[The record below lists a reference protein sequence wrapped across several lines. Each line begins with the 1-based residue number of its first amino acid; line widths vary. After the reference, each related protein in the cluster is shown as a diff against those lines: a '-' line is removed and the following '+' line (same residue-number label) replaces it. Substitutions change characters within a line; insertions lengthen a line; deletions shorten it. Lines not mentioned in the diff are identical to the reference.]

1 MLQIRIDPA
10 IEARLAALAEKTG
23 ESPDALAGKAL
34 AAYLEDLEDYAAA
47 VEAMKDYDVEA
58 TLSAEEVKRQLGL
71 DA

>member
-10 IEARLAALAEKTG
+10 LEARLAAVAKKTG

-34 AAYLEDLEDYAAA
+34 LAYLEELEDYAAA
-47 VEAMKDYDVEA
+47 VEAMKDYDPQA
-58 TLSAEEVKRQLGL
+58 TISLDEVKRQLGL